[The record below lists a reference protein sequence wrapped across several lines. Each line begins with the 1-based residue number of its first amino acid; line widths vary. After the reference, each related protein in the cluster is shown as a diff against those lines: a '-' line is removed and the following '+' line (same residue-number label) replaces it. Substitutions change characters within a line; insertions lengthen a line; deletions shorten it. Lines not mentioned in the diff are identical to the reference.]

1 LAGYL
6 PVLASSQLVS
16 ILRVNNRVLTG
27 EFGSEGAGARNITRR
42 ASVDVQAPKEKEEVL
57 DLMRHT
63 DSVAEIQNT
72 LRRLSPIIFAQCEA
86 REL

>member
-1 LAGYL
+1 VRCL
-6 PVLASSQLVS
+6 VLASSQLVS
-16 ILRVNNRVLTG
+16 ILQVNNRVLTG

-42 ASVDVQAPKEKEEVL
+42 ASGDAQAPKEEVL

-63 DSVAEIQNT
+63 DSVVEIQNT
-72 LRRLSPIIFAQCEA
+72 LRRSSPIIFAHGEA